1 MLRANLH
8 ETSTIPDQQQPVEEE
23 VDAMERCFR
32 DLDQSFSVEEETYD
46 TFDLHESV
54 EHEKQDIEDDVPLED
69 TESTDDSSEPTHP
82 QTVWRKMPSQ
92 VRNDAFGYGRNP
104 AFWFTLNFPYNYAFE
119 LHRMQEATRE
129 LQRHTR
135 PDHWTHFFQ
144 RATKQ
149 AMDARFQ
156 WTADNSDLVVLLHAI
171 RVELN
176 VRHVMSEIVEKQFL
190 SDYQF
195 WLRFEFGDG
204 GNPHAHGLNYVKGN
218 PSFESVVADEEM
230 REQLIEAGHHEA
242 ADLQTWEQAEK
253 ALAEFYTSYTSERHP
268 GKDDSSS
275 PLFNFYVDL
284 FSKHDHL
291 KKPQTVNL

>member
-1 MLRANLH
+1 
-8 ETSTIPDQQQPVEEE
+8 
-23 VDAMERCFR
+23 
-32 DLDQSFSVEEETYD
+32 
-46 TFDLHESV
+46 
-54 EHEKQDIEDDVPLED
+54 
-69 TESTDDSSEPTHP
+69 
-82 QTVWRKMPSQ
+82 MPSQ
-92 VRNDAFGYGRNP
+92 LRNDAFGYGRNP

-204 GNPHAHGLNYVKGN
+204 GNPHAHGLNYATGN

-242 ADLQTWEQAEK
+242 ADLQTWEQTEK
-253 ALAEFYTSYTSERHP
+253 ALAKFYTSYTSERHP
-268 GKDDSSS
+268 GKDDASS

-291 KKPQTVNL
+291 KKPQTVNLYEMLEKVFERPDEEPDLQPLRELLLSLIEHGGLHDKHGQFAPIAGVHKCARFKSQQKKIHATVIAAICFHVNHLQPPTKTRAM